1 MPYHVTI
8 PALSIGKRTFD
19 IGTTS
24 TMSII
29 QCKSDTFGS
38 CRQLLLAGGRYHR
51 VSEFAP
57 KKSQRISSYMSWWL
71 STLAWQSFVAVDSF
85 IVGEVILG
93 MTAIQSFVSQRW
105 QATLVIIGTL
115 LALVAF
121 ESFAEKWLAGSKRW
135 FFAFDLLAL
144 FPVVVTL
151 LGMTRGKTTAK
162 ALFADL
168 RTMGLVR
175 VRCA

>member
-1 MPYHVTI
+1 
-8 PALSIGKRTFD
+8 
-19 IGTTS
+19 
-24 TMSII
+24 
-29 QCKSDTFGS
+29 
-38 CRQLLLAGGRYHR
+38 
-51 VSEFAP
+51 
-57 KKSQRISSYMSWWL
+57 MSWWL
-71 STLAWQSFVAVDSF
+71 STLAWQSFVAIDSF

-105 QATLVIIGTL
+105 QAALVIIGTL

-121 ESFAEKWLAGSKRW
+121 ESFAEKWLAGSKSW

-144 FPVVVTL
+144 LPVVVTL

-168 RTMGLVR
+168 QTMGLVR
-175 VRCA
+175 VRWARL